1 MNEQL
6 NKIKGIHP
14 GLFLENLLQLKDL
27 KKVAFAR
34 TVGEHPQ
41 TFIAILKG
49 KRKMNTKLAL
59 KVEKHL
65 GLEEGFLMI
74 LQVYY
79 DIAKEKGETKN
90 HNFTPE
96 QLKSILFPEEEK
108 SQSKQNSARE
118 KQDVQ
123 KQQNEHTRFY
133 PGTEKTENRKDYT
146 LL

>member
-59 KVEKHL
+59 KIEKHL

-79 DIAKEKGETKN
+79 DIDKEKGETKN
-90 HNFTPE
+90 YNLTPE
-96 QLKSILFPEEEK
+96 LLKSILFSKKEK
-108 SQSKQNSARE
+108 NQNKQNSARE

-133 PGTEKTENRKDYT
+133 SGDEKAESRKDYT
-146 LL
+146 ML